1 MTILSRLDVW
11 LGKTLFHP
19 PIIALRQLTRQTQYA
34 MYRALWFL
42 AACHATYYAMRDGIG
57 WGWLIFIWGYTVI
70 AFIGATAFADLEAR
84 SWGGFRFLIG
94 MIVLL
99 EIPAML
105 LVGHVRATAV
115 RDVII
120 LFAEYAATIKTIP
133 PRRKRER
140 RTSAKEAR
148 I

>member
-1 MTILSRLDVW
+1 MTILSRLDAW

-19 PIIALRQLTRQTQYA
+19 PIIALCQLTRQTQYA
-34 MYRALWFL
+34 ISGALWFF
-42 AACHATYYAMRDGIG
+42 ACCHATYYAQHDG
-57 WGWLIFIWGYTVI
+57 WGWAIVLWLVTIT
-70 AFIGATAFADLEAR
+70 AFIGATLFPDHERQSSGL
-84 SWGGFRFLIG
+84 FRLFFWSLL
-94 MIVLL
+94 LL

-105 LVGHVRATAV
+105 LVGHVRATAI

-140 RTSAKEAR
+140 NASAKEAR
-148 I
+148 V